1 MQSQT
6 SRCGAFDR
14 VEFPWLPRE
23 HALVEIVLNGEPRA
37 VPNGASTARLI
48 ELLALG
54 GRRLAVE
61 VNGEI
66 VPRSLYAAH
75 ELKAGDRVEIVH
87 AVGGG

>member
-1 MQSQT
+1 
-6 SRCGAFDR
+6 
-14 VEFPWLPRE
+14 
-23 HALVEIVLNGEPRA
+23 VEIVVNGQPRA
-37 VPNGASTARLI
+37 VPPGASAARLI

-54 GRRLAVE
+54 GRRVAIE

-66 VPRSLYAAH
+66 VPRSSYAAH